1 MATTSSESRNLLH
14 PILRIAA
21 LALTASLAAA
31 LPAAAEDAQSSA
43 DALRAAA
50 QNPVANMISVPFQNN
65 TNFNYG
71 PYDGT
76 QNILNIQPV
85 IPFELND
92 DWNLITR
99 WVTPVVWQPQLT
111 PGGSQEF
118 GLGNATPSFFLSPNS
133 KSTKFIWG
141 VGPILWLP
149 TATDSTLGNN
159 KWGAGPT
166 AVALT
171 MQGPWVAGVLAS
183 NVWAGSGAGKVN
195 QLTVQP
201 FVNYNMADGWYL
213 TTSPIMTANW
223 LADDGDKW
231 TVPLGGGFGRLFKL
245 GEQPINAS
253 FQAFYNAVKPDEV
266 GDFQIRFQI
275 QAMFPTK

>member
-1 MATTSSESRNLLH
+1 MLDTITSRQHWAMMLCRLACSVVAVLGATLVAHADDST
-14 PILRIAA
+14 
-21 LALTASLAAA
+21 
-31 LPAAAEDAQSSA
+31 

-50 QNPVANMISVPFQNN
+50 QNPVANMISVPLQNN

-76 QNILNIQPV
+76 QNVLNFQPV
-85 IPFELND
+85 IPFEIND
-92 DWNLITR
+92 DWNLVTR
-99 WVTPVVWQPQLT
+99 WVTPIIWQPQLS
-111 PGGSQEF
+111 PSNGAEF

-133 KSTKFIWG
+133 KSTKFVWG

-149 TATDSTLGNN
+149 TATDTTLGNN

-183 NVWAGSGAGKVN
+183 NVWAGTGSGKVN

-201 FVNYNMADGWYL
+201 FVNYNLPDGWYL
-213 TTSPIMTANW
+213 TSSPIMTANW
-223 LADDGDKW
+223 LAEDGDKW
-231 TVPLGGGFGRLFKL
+231 TVPLGGGFGRLFKV
-245 GEQPINAS
+245 GDQPFNAS
-253 FQAFYNAVKPDEV
+253 LQGFYNVARPSDVGAVQV
-266 GDFQIRFQI
+266 RFQI

>member
-1 MATTSSESRNLLH
+1 MLETMTPRQRRSPMLRVALFLVGAVLLSTSAGHADDN
-14 PILRIAA
+14 
-21 LALTASLAAA
+21 T
-31 LPAAAEDAQSSA
+31 

-50 QNPVANMISVPFQNN
+50 QNPVANMISVPLQNN

-76 QNILNIQPV
+76 QNVLNVQPV
-85 IPFELND
+85 IPFELNE

-99 WVTPVVWQPQLT
+99 WVTPIIWQPQLS
-111 PGGSQEF
+111 PANGAEF

-133 KSTKFIWG
+133 KSTRFIWG

-149 TATDSTLGNN
+149 TATDTTLGNN

-183 NVWAGSGAGKVN
+183 NVWAGTGSGKVN

-201 FVNYNMADGWYL
+201 FVNYNLPDGWYL
-213 TTSPIMTANW
+213 TSSPIMTANW

-245 GEQPINAS
+245 GDQPFNAS
-253 FQAFYNAVKPDEV
+253 LQGFYNVARPSDV
-266 GDFQIRFQI
+266 GAFQLRFQI

>member
-1 MATTSSESRNLLH
+1 MQSVIPFAARFVCAAFLIASTSQ
-14 PILRIAA
+14 
-21 LALTASLAAA
+21 LAG
-31 LPAAAEDAQSSA
+31 AQSA
-43 DALRAAA
+43 GTDDTDALRAAA

-76 QNILNIQPV
+76 QNVLNIQPV

-99 WVTPVVWQPQLT
+99 WVTPVIWQPQLT
-111 PGGSQEF
+111 PDGSQEF
-118 GLGNATPSFFLSPNS
+118 GLGNITPSFFLSPNT

-149 TATDSTLGNN
+149 TATDPTLGNN
-159 KWGAGPT
+159 KWGGGPT

-171 MQGPWVAGVLAS
+171 MQGPWVAGVLA
-183 NVWAGSGAGKVN
+183 NNIWAGSGTGKVN

-201 FVNYNMADGWYL
+201 FVNYNLPEGWYL

-223 LADDGDKW
+223 LADDDDKW
-231 TVPLGGGFGRLFKL
+231 TVPIGGGIGRLFKI
-245 GEQPINAS
+245 GDQPFNA
-253 FQAFYNAVKPDEV
+253 QVQGFYNVLKPNEV
-266 GDFQIRFQI
+266 GDFQFRFQI
-275 QAMFPTK
+275 QAMFPAK